1 MATRSLFALLLT
13 GALLLSPGALGA
25 GAARAEEPAA
35 TTNPVVLLETTAG
48 SIRIELDPERAP
60 RTVENFLRYVKA
72 DFYAGTIFHRVLS
85 DFVVQGGG
93 YNANLRQKAAL
104 FPPIPLEVKA
114 GARNLRGT
122 VAMARTDDPG
132 SATCQFFINVEDNPS
147 LDYDPGQK
155 GENGYAVFGR
165 VTSGM
170 DTLDK
175 IRNVPVAPGSISE
188 AVPTTPVVIK
198 TARLL
203 DEGKAR

>member
-1 MATRSLFALLLT
+1 MATRSLFVLLLT
-13 GALLLSPGALGA
+13 GAALLSLIGPGVV
-25 GAARAEEPAA
+25 RAEDPTAKA
-35 TTNPVVLLETTAG
+35 NPVVLLETSAG
-48 SIRIELDPERAP
+48 SIRIELDPDRAP

-104 FPPIPLEVKA
+104 FPPIPLEVKG
-114 GARNLRGT
+114 GAKNLRGT
-122 VAMARTDDPG
+122 VAMARTDEPG

-165 VTSGM
+165 VTAGM
-170 DTLDK
+170 DTVDK
-175 IRNVPVAPGSISE
+175 IRNAPVAAGSVSE
-188 AVPTTPVVIK
+188 AVPTTPILIK
-198 TARLL
+198 SARLV